1 MFDSFPAR
9 QLELGKLNPKL
20 RILIDRKAKIMRSG
34 NYETSESGG
43 AGTAITFLL
52 IGLGAGALVGLLF
65 APKTGKRMRKELLRK
80 YQEARTTL
88 DDWKDEIRDAAGD
101 VVERGSEI
109 AEDLRERVTPLTR
122 GIRR

>member
-1 MFDSFPAR
+1 
-9 QLELGKLNPKL
+9 
-20 RILIDRKAKIMRSG
+20 MRSG
-34 NYETSESGG
+34 NYESSEGGG

-65 APKTGKRMRKELLRK
+65 APKTGKRMRKDLLRK
-80 YQEARTTL
+80 YQEARGTI
-88 DDWKDEIRDAAGD
+88 DDWKDEIRDAAEE

-109 AEDLRERVTPLTR
+109 ADDLRERVTPLTR

>member
-1 MFDSFPAR
+1 
-9 QLELGKLNPKL
+9 
-20 RILIDRKAKIMRSG
+20 MRSG
-34 NYETSESGG
+34 NYEASEGGG

-65 APKTGKRMRKELLRK
+65 APKTGKRMRKDLLRK
-80 YQEARTTL
+80 YQEARTTI
-88 DDWKDEIRDAAGD
+88 DDWKDEVREAAED

-109 AEDLRERVTPLTR
+109 ADDLRDRVTPLTR

>member
-1 MFDSFPAR
+1 
-9 QLELGKLNPKL
+9 
-20 RILIDRKAKIMRSG
+20 MRSG
-34 NYETSESGG
+34 NYETSEGGG

-65 APKTGKRMRKELLRK
+65 APKTGKRMRKDLLRK
-80 YQEARTTL
+80 YQEARTTI

-109 AEDLRERVTPLTR
+109 ADDLRERVTPLTR

>member
-1 MFDSFPAR
+1 
-9 QLELGKLNPKL
+9 
-20 RILIDRKAKIMRSG
+20 MRSG
-34 NYETSESGG
+34 NYESSEGGG

-65 APKTGKRMRKELLRK
+65 APKTGKRMRKDLLRK
-80 YQEARTTL
+80 YQEARGTI
-88 DDWKDEIRDAAGD
+88 DDWKDEIRDAAEE

-109 AEDLRERVTPLTR
+109 ADELRERVTPLTR